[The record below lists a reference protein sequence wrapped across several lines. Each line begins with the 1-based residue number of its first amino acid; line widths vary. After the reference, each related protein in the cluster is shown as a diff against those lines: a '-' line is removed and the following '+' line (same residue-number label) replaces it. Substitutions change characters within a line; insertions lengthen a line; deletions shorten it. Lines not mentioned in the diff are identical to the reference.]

1 MHPARGDDLCWADLK
16 GCLKR
21 LHAPAVLYTRWAQ
34 AEAAAEAL
42 DGAAALTGGQGRPL
56 VVHFANPR
64 KPPPGLPAEP
74 GLAPRKLFVGQ
85 VHSSVQVPPN
95 SSDSGGSSSDDIV

>member
-1 MHPARGDDLCWADLK
+1 MYKSFLLKVWLIFDLSC
-16 GCLKR
+16 
-21 LHAPAVLYTRWAQ
+21 AVLYTRWAQ

-85 VHSSVQVPPN
+85 VPSSN
-95 SSDSGGSSSDDIV
+95 DSDCN

>member
-1 MHPARGDDLCWADLK
+1 MLY
-16 GCLKR
+16 
-21 LHAPAVLYTRWAQ
+21 AVLYTRWGQ

-42 DGAAALTGGQGRPL
+42 DGTAALTGGHGRPL

-85 VHSSVQVPPN
+85 ARLSSNFHRASKPYALK
-95 SSDSGGSSSDDIV
+95 I